1 MARSTT
7 WPDICALRCLPNR
20 RTLFLTLCDL
30 SLPLVQETLA
40 ALPERQTCDP
50 TSGFFHKQTLAR
62 MRDAV
67 RLAFYRL
74 LPNRHELS
82 LFYPRVRNTRGYSVR
97 KPVKLPPGELSLP
110 EEDAYLTGER
120 KGSVWRKPESGGLG
134 GGEGG
139 GKGGR
144 EGGGKGGGE
153 GGGGGEGKGVGNVSG
168 GGEEGRAGGE
178 LGGEEETGEGLV
190 GRWESGGGEVGGEED
205 AGDGGRHG
213 GVGWGAGGDS
223 LGSKG
228 YGEGG
233 AEGGVERENRGDGE
247 GGREGVEGVGRGGDV
262 HEWVEREEEMQE
274 EDTEGGPLLAMYG
287 GDVGEEDRGEEGEE
301 GREDGRKED
310 REEDREDG
318 REGEEKG
325 GLFVDDGEGE
335 GATMGDDV
343 WAMGAEEGGDG
354 EGRGRGGGQAGEGE
368 ERGEEEDEEDEENEM
383 VMGEEEEDGEY
394 SGRQADETTQTEER
408 AGAALQGALGAL
420 GGLGGLGRLQ
430 EDGTQEDGGGQEDAG
445 MFAFY
450 GDEEDEDEDDRQ
462 EDRQIDCIGE
472 ENRWGAAGMG
482 QQHDYQYKHFKATVP
497 ERQISVGVGNQ
508 LRWRYYDFG
517 PKAIPPLLC
526 LGGVA
531 ATADAFHKQVLAL
544 AAKGFRVIAADPP
557 PVWSHQQWIKAVDQF
572 LDALRVHQVHLYGT
586 SLGGFLF
593 QLYAQQRPRRVLS
606 LVLSNSFFDTH
617 FFNVA
622 FGSWSSMFP
631 YSPDFVLK
639 RLVLSGLRD
648 GPHEPLIA
656 DSIDFVVS
664 RLDSLSRAELASRLT
679 LNTLPAVL
687 PPLQQMPEQS
697 MTLMDCNDFA
707 AVAWQLRDALYT
719 RYPNATR
726 AFLKSGGDFPFL
738 SRADEVNLHLFLHLR
753 RVDAEREP
761 GHTDILAPT
770 LPAAVPE
777 SSAAASAASA
787 ASVASAV
794 ASTAGDASSG
804 LADSHAHALAAP
816 AGSSAGAVGSAAS
829 SFTSAASVFS
839 SSIPSVPHDL
849 PSSSSSS
856 LPLST
861 PALLE
866 HHASPLASANPFD
879 PLSPPLDPLG
889 LAWQGSPLQPP
900 PPLVPA
906 LPGTGFG
913 AGLGGGGVGEAV
925 RGVSG
930 SSSDVTAG
938 EDDGEEAT
946 SAAAQ
951 ALEGTEGEVL
961 SREGTTGGPLAGEAE
976 ERGVREEEAGGEA
989 GQGNESEEE
998 EEEEE
1003 SDAAQFRSQASNW
1016 LRFVEPEHYGEEE
1029 EGGSRAEEE
1038 EGEEKGE
1045 GVEEVSEGVERLAV
1059 GDSPL
1064 G

>member
-1 MARSTT
+1 ELRGWPREREAVRESSEEGAYVRMLRPLFQERPVWSRNSLKHLLQTRHRLLLPINDGSMKRALLRFAYYFCNGPFRMQWIRNGYDPRTNPDNRKYQMLDFRVPASWGLRITPAMARTTT
-7 WPDICALRCLPNR
+7 WPDICALRSLPNR

-40 ALPERQTCDP
+40 APPERQTCDP

-120 KGSVWRKPESGGLG
+120 KGSVWRKPESGGVVG
-134 GGEGG
+134 REGG

-153 GGGGGEGKGVGNVSG
+153 GGRGGEGKGVGNESG
-168 GGEEGRAGGE
+168 GGEEGRARGEQGGE
-178 LGGEEETGEGLV
+178 KETGEGLV
-190 GRWESGGGEVGGEED
+190 GRWESGDGDVGGEEG

-213 GVGWGAGGDS
+213 DVGWGAGGDS
-223 LGSKG
+223 FGSKG
-228 YGEGG
+228 YGEGD
-233 AEGGVERENRGDGE
+233 AEGGVERENGGDGE

-301 GREDGRKED
+301 GREDGREED
-310 REEDREDG
+310 REEDREKS
-318 REGEEKG
+318 REGEERG
-325 GLFVDDGEGE
+325 GLFIDDGEGE

-343 WAMGAEEGGDG
+343 WAMGEEEGGDG
-354 EGRGRGGGQAGEGE
+354 EGGGRGGGQGGEGE
-368 ERGEEEDEEDEENEM
+368 ERGEEEDEEEEENEM
-383 VMGEEEEDGEY
+383 VMGEEEDDGGY

-408 AGAALQGALGAL
+408 DFTTAPHPSQPSLAEPTVSLGQIIAGAALQGALGAL
-420 GGLGGLGRLQ
+420 GGLGGLVGLQ
-430 EDGTQEDGGGQEDAG
+430 EDGTQEDGGGKENTG

-462 EDRQIDCIGE
+462 DDRRVVRIRAD
-472 ENRWGAAGMG
+472 NRWGAAGMG

-664 RLDSLSRAELASRLT
+664 RLDSLSRSELASRLT

-770 LPAAVPE
+770 VPVAPVAPVAPTVLPP
-777 SSAAASAASA
+777 
-787 ASVASAV
+787 
-794 ASTAGDASSG
+794 AGDASSA

-816 AGSSAGAVGSAAS
+816 AGSSAGAGDSAAS

-839 SSIPSVPHDL
+839 S
-849 PSSSSSS
+849 
-856 LPLST
+856 T
-861 PALLE
+861 A
-866 HHASPLASANPFD
+866 
-879 PLSPPLDPLG
+879 
-889 LAWQGSPLQPP
+889 
-900 PPLVPA
+900 
-906 LPGTGFG
+906 

-930 SSSDVTAG
+930 SSSDITAG

-946 SAAAQ
+946 SAAPQ
-951 ALEGTEGEVL
+951 VLEGAEGEVL
-961 SREGTTGGPLAGEAE
+961 SREARWAEFVGLEEAL
-976 ERGVREEEAGGEA
+976 GMVRESGG
-989 GQGNESEEE
+989 
-998 EEEEE
+998 
-1003 SDAAQFRSQASNW
+1003 W
-1016 LRFVEPEHYGEEE
+1016 L
-1029 EGGSRAEEE
+1029 
-1038 EGEEKGE
+1038 
-1045 GVEEVSEGVERLAV
+1045 
-1059 GDSPL
+1059 
-1064 G
+1064 

>member
-343 WAMGAEEGGDG
+343 WAMGTL
-354 EGRGRGGGQAGEGE
+354 GQII
-368 ERGEEEDEEDEENEM
+368 
-383 VMGEEEEDGEY
+383 
-394 SGRQADETTQTEER
+394 

-450 GDEEDEDEDDRQ
+450 GDEEDEDEDD
-462 EDRQIDCIGE
+462 
-472 ENRWGAAGMG
+472 
-482 QQHDYQYKHFKATVP
+482 
-497 ERQISVGVGNQ
+497 
-508 LRWRYYDFG
+508 WRYYDFG

-770 LPAAVPE
+770 LPAVVPA

-804 LADSHAHALAAP
+804 FADSHAHALAAP
-816 AGSSAGAVGSAAS
+816 AGSSAGAVDSAAS

-839 SSIPSVPHDL
+839 SSIPLAPHDL
-849 PSSSSSS
+849 PSSSSS

-906 LPGTGFG
+906 LPGTGIG